1 MGIGEQFRAY
11 CSNLNTLPTST
22 ISSRY
27 ASITRRLNTDFWVTN
42 SDSAHSLYVGSY
54 GRNTS
59 IRGASDIDVVF
70 WLPWSLFR
78 QYDDYAGNGQSQ
90 LLQAVRNSLLTTYST
105 TRVRGDGQIVC
116 VPFSDGMTFEV
127 LPAFEFDD
135 GSFYYPDTNNGGS
148 WQTTDP
154 REEISA
160 IRARNLAV
168 NGNLLN
174 LCRMIRDWRRT
185 HSVAISGILID
196 TLAYQFIATWPYRDK
211 SYLYYDWMS
220 RDFFAYLYGL
230 DTTKM
235 YWNAPGSSRRVYR
248 TGQFR
253 VPAKHAYEM
262 ACDAI
267 DSESGGYRYAAAGK
281 WRDLY
286 STSFPYP

>member
-11 CSNLNTLPTST
+11 CSNLNTLPNST
-22 ISSRY
+22 ISLRY

-59 IRGASDIDVVF
+59 IRGASDIDVLF
-70 WLPWSLFR
+70 SLPWSIFR
-78 QYDDYAGNGQSQ
+78 QYDEYAGNGQSQ
-90 LLQAVRNSLLTTYST
+90 LLQAVRNSLLNTYST

-135 GSFYYPDTNNGGS
+135 GSFYYPDTNSGGS

-154 REEISA
+154 RKEISA
-160 IRARNLAV
+160 IRTRNLVV

-174 LCRMIRDWRRT
+174 LCRMIRDWRHT
-185 HSVAISGILID
+185 HSVSMSGMLID
-196 TLAYQFIATWPYRDK
+196 TLAYQFIATWAYRDK
-211 SYLYYDWMS
+211 SYLYYDWMT
-220 RDFFAYLYGL
+220 RDFFSYLYGL
-230 DTTKM
+230 DTSKT
-235 YWNAPGSSRRVYR
+235 YWSAPGSGRRVYR

-253 VPAKHAYEM
+253 VPAKNAYEM
-262 ACDAI
+262 ACAAI
-267 DSESGGYRYAAAGK
+267 DSETRGYPYAAAGK